1 MPGAIFASPDARADA
16 EGEAPL
22 ACGHVRTKVID
33 RSRNRLAP
41 DPPSATPA
49 TVARATGV
57 RREDGERHVSD
68 AL

>member
-1 MPGAIFASPDARADA
+1 VPGAIFASPDARAD

-33 RSRNRLAP
+33 CSRNRLAP
-41 DPPSATPA
+41 NTPSATPE
-49 TVARATGV
+49 TVVRTRGV
-57 RREDGERHVSD
+57 RREDGKKHVPD